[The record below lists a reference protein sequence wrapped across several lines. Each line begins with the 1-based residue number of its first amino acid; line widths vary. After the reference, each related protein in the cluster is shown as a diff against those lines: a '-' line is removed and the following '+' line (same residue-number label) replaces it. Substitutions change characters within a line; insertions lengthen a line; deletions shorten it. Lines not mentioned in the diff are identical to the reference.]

1 MRVHEVMVKMEL
13 KSASGRG
20 KPVDLLLP
28 KKLDFSGLD
37 YLKAL
42 YSWLRAFRNT
52 NRMEPGLYYTGEKY
66 DINSPLLVSCNYHL
80 TVFLLWRILRRRTVR
95 LLVIDT
101 HGINVWCSSGKGQ
114 FSAETIL
121 AQIRRYGRGMLSAS
135 ATIELML
142 PKLSLSGVRLAALR
156 EHSIRPII
164 GPIYMSDIPAF
175 LDSAPLRDRA
185 GDSFRFTLKDRLFT
199 LPPSLVQFMKYYA
212 VIFAILL
219 LWNVF
224 FSTGIH
230 WQAAAIG
237 LIFGVLY
244 ILLFP
249 LLPTKRFAVKGLVL
263 AAMILAFFAGWV
275 FIRRV
280 SLDSASLVFYTSFT
294 IATALF
300 FSLYYTGN
308 SGVSNYSLVKR
319 EIVLFLP
326 PAFFLFLISF
336 AAIIVKGV
344 LS

>member
-1 MRVHEVMVKMEL
+1 MALEPVQ
-13 KSASGRG
+13 GRG
-20 KPVDLLLP
+20 RPVDLLLP
-28 KKLDFSGLD
+28 KKLGFSGMD

-42 YSWLRAFRNT
+42 HSWLWAFRN
-52 NRMEPGLYYTGEKY
+52 NHRIDPGLYYTGEKY

-80 TVFLLWRILRRRTVR
+80 TVFLLWRIIRRRNVR

-101 HGINVWCSSGKGQ
+101 HGIKVWCSSGKGQ

-121 AQIRRYGRGMLSAS
+121 AQVRRYGRGVLSAS
-135 ATIELML
+135 GTIEMIL

-156 EHSIRPII
+156 EHSIKPII
-164 GPIYMSDIPAF
+164 GPVYASDIPAF
-175 LDSAPLRDRA
+175 LDSKPFRDRA
-185 GDSFRFTLKDRLFT
+185 ADTYRFSLRDRLFT
-199 LPPSLVQFMKYYA
+199 LPPSLLQFMKYYA
-212 VIFAILL
+212 VVFAILF
-219 LWNVF
+219 LWHAL

-237 LIFGVLY
+237 LAFGAIY

-249 LLPTKRFAVKGLVL
+249 LLPTRRFALKGLVL
-263 AAMILAFFAGWV
+263 AAAILVFIAGWV
-275 FIRRV
+275 FIRRIP
-280 SLDSASLVFYTSFT
+280 LDAASLVFYVSFM

-326 PAFFLFLISF
+326 PTFFLFLISF
-336 AAIIVKGV
+336 AALIVKGV